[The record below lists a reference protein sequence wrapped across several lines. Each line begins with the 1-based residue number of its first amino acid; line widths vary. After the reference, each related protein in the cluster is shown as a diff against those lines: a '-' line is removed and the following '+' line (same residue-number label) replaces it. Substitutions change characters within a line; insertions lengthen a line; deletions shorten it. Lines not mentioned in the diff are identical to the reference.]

1 MVPRNIH
8 QTRQGKT
15 KTKPTFRE
23 TLRSE
28 TIAPE
33 KLFIFFLLFWWDILE
48 FRE

>member
-33 KLFIFFLLFWWDILE
+33 KLFIFFPFVLVGYFGV
-48 FRE
+48 